1 MIRMTKYNP
10 FLLQLS
16 PAARHLLHGMLRPDP
31 ADRPQ
36 LADLLAHPW
45 FLQVRDYQ
53 QKLLAY

>member
-1 MIRMTKYNP
+1 M
-10 FLLQLS
+10 LLQLS

-53 QKLLAY
+53 KEVYEEFATAAP